1 MNDHGIFE
9 GVVLFLLAAMV
20 GAQAV
25 AATADRRE
33 EPRLQVRL
41 YLSALALRFAASLAI
56 YEFGLV
62 QVLLDEDASGWHG
75 GVYLYQRWTRQGLG
89 LLDLP
94 TALAGAFGTPTRN
107 LGYQHLLGML
117 FYVTDLP
124 ARLPAAVLDNV
135 AGALTVVLVYRI
147 AALLFSPWVAR
158 RVGWWSCLTP
168 SLIVWS
174 AQTLKE
180 PVVILLETLALH
192 ACIRLRTTRQRGGIP
207 LVCTA
212 AVVLLVAFRFYAAY
226 LTAAVVVLS
235 LAMPRLRDRRPTVG
249 LALVIGGVLAT
260 FLIAT
265 GLLAQ
270 HQAMLE
276 SYDLARLQAVRD
288 YTARTAGSGVLVG
301 YDLRSWPGLVA
312 SIAVGAAHLL
322 LAPFPWQ
329 LAGGS
334 ARMLLTVPDVVVWWW
349 LVFAGLVPGL
359 RAVAR
364 QRRGDVLPL
373 LGFVL
378 GMGLLYSL
386 TFSNVGLAYRQRA
399 QLLPWLL
406 IFAMAGLEQRVLR
419 RAARGRPKPWEL
431 LERWRLR
438 PIGDPDDPLGRPV
451 AITRAG

>member
-1 MNDHGIFE
+1 MNDHGLFA
-9 GVVLFLLAAMV
+9 GGVLFLLAALF
-20 GAQAV
+20 GAQVV
-25 AATADRRE
+25 AATADRRDD
-33 EPRLQVRL
+33 PRLQVQL
-41 YLSALALRFAASLAI
+41 FLSAIALRFAASLAI

-62 QVLLDEDASGWHG
+62 RVLLDEDASGWHG

-89 LLDLP
+89 LFELP
-94 TALAGAFGTPTRN
+94 TVVAGAFGTPTRN

-124 ARLPAAVLDNV
+124 ARLPAAVLDNL

-180 PVVILLETLALH
+180 PIVILLETLALH
-192 ACIRLRTTRQRGGIP
+192 ACIRLRTTKQRGGIP
-207 LVCTA
+207 LVCTM

-235 LAMPRLRDRRPTVG
+235 LAMPRLRDRRPTLG
-249 LALVIGGVLAT
+249 LALVIGGLVTT
-260 FLIAT
+260 FLVAT

-276 SYDLARLQAVRD
+276 SYDLTRLQAVRD
-288 YTARTAGSGVLVG
+288 YTARTAGSGVLLG
-301 YDLRSWPGLVA
+301 YDLRSSPGMVA

-334 ARMLLTVPDVVVWWW
+334 MRMLLTVPDIVVWWW
-349 LVFAGLVPGL
+349 LVFAGLGPGL
-359 RAVAR
+359 RLVAR
-364 QRRGDVLPL
+364 ERLGDVLPL
-373 LGFVL
+373 LVFVL

-406 IFAMAGLEQRVLR
+406 IFAMVGLEQRALR
-419 RAARGRPKPWEL
+419 RSAADRPKPWEL
-431 LERWRLR
+431 LERWRTR
-438 PIGDPDDPLGRPV
+438 PITDPGDLDRSV
-451 AITRAG
+451 AITRFG